1 VQSPGSDTVRRV
13 ATGRMPRLA
22 RMLTGRNTLR
32 RPVDRLEGALLL
44 ALAAVFGVA
53 VAVASIVGTHTDLS
67 QRAATAGLHPAAAV
81 LIQPG
86 PPAGSLPRVGQAQA
100 RWPAPGGGERSGV
113 LTTATV
119 PGIAGAAAGT
129 RVPVWLNRS
138 GQPAAPPPGAA
149 VRIIYALV
157 TGGAVAAIAVVALL
171 IAYAVGRHALDRR
184 RLAAWESAWA
194 LTGPSWTARR

>member
-1 VQSPGSDTVRRV
+1 VPSPGSDTVRRV

-32 RPVDRLEGALLL
+32 RPVDRLEGALLV
-44 ALAAVFGVA
+44 ALFAVFGVA
-53 VAVASIVGTHTDLS
+53 VAVAAILGTHTGQS
-67 QRAATAGLHPAAAV
+67 QREAAAGLHPVAAG

-100 RWPAPGGGERSGV
+100 RWPTPEGGERSGV
-113 LTTATV
+113 LTTATA

-129 RVPVWLNRS
+129 RVPVWLNRL
-138 GQPAAPPPGAA
+138 GQPAAPAPGPA

-157 TGGAVAAIAVVALL
+157 TGGAAAAIAGVALL
-171 IAYAVGRHALDRR
+171 IAYALGRHALDRR
-184 RLAAWESAWA
+184 RLAGWETAWA
-194 LTGPSWTARR
+194 RTGPSWTARL

>member
-1 VQSPGSDTVRRV
+1 
-13 ATGRMPRLA
+13 MPRLA

-129 RVPVWLNRS
+129 RVSVWLNRS